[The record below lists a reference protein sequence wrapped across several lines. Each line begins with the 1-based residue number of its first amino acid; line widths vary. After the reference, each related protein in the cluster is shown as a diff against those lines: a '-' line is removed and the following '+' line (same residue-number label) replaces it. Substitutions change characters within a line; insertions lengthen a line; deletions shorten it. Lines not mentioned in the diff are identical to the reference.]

1 MIPYWAKL
9 NSLADPA
16 STAESSAMR
25 QPVQNTTSSS
35 SITERPRENLKV
47 GEEKILE
54 RKHPKM
60 TIIPLSS

>member
-1 MIPYWAKL
+1 
-9 NSLADPA
+9 
-16 STAESSAMR
+16 MR

-60 TIIPLSS
+60 TIIPLSSQALLPLE